1 MFVTEAVKDFEFPVE
16 VQLGSL
22 RQALATANNAS
33 FASVIYLTINKVD
46 STVPFK
52 DRVDS
57 ACNIEGLNPR
67 SLHNDLARHQVYF
80 RAVSKGSESTIE
92 ELVVEAR
99 EMFRTTGYKTQILY
113 TDIKELYEKLTESN
127 NQQG

>member
-1 MFVTEAVKDFEFPVE
+1 MFVTEPVKDFEFPIE

-22 RQALATANNAS
+22 RQALAAANTAS
-33 FASVIYLTINKVD
+33 FASVIYLTINKPD
-46 STVPFK
+46 TTVPFK

-80 RAVSKGSESTIE
+80 RAVSKGSETTLE
-92 ELVVEAR
+92 ELVDTAR
-99 EMFRTTGYKTQILY
+99 EMFKTTGYKTQILY
-113 TDIKELYEKLTESN
+113 TDLKELYEKLTEGN
-127 NQQG
+127 KAHG